1 MLEKKYIKLKLTG
14 KTKDEI
20 LSELV
25 EVLNEGGALED
36 KDEFLKVV
44 KQREATSSTGLEEG
58 IAIPHGKSRAV
69 KKPAVAFGRSEG
81 ALLFLTRDITVLPT
95 TVIGAAIGA
104 AAATVLKVESMVPH
118 GGMIILP
125 LIDNKMGF
133 LSALF
138 IGVASTIFML
148 YFLKKGENN
157 G

>member
-1 MLEKKYIKLKLTG
+1 
-14 KTKDEI
+14 
-20 LSELV
+20 
-25 EVLNEGGALED
+25 
-36 KDEFLKVV
+36 
-44 KQREATSSTGLEEG
+44 
-58 IAIPHGKSRAV
+58 
-69 KKPAVAFGRSEG
+69 
-81 ALLFLTRDITVLPT
+81 FLTRDITVHPT

-118 GGMIILP
+118 GGIIILP